1 MKTRLQALSTV
12 VVLGI
17 AFTLSL
23 PAFAGGK
30 EGTLTGTVSDA
41 MCGRQ
46 ARGRS
51 GVLHPRLH
59 KEGSKYALVVG
70 DKVYTLFRR
79 RCRPG

>member
-41 MCGRQ
+41 MCG
-46 ARGRS
+46 AK
-51 GVLHPRLH
+51 HT
-59 KEGSKYALVVG
+59 EGSTVTLTVG
-70 DKVYTLFRR
+70 KLTT
-79 RCRPG
+79 PAPTPTPTPTPTP